1 MRTNELFL
9 ASLREMSAAVNAD
22 FRSKRPWHYTNTKKR
37 YKTFE
42 RARETNRLTNCVDAV
57 QMGLRKAGV
66 PASALD
72 WYGGNCR
79 IVWDNEKART
89 EALKYFEV
97 VPAYGQTVNQLHNGG
112 KLCDGDI
119 LLGYHGMSHTNCYIG
134 ANKSFDAGASEG
146 ATFKR
151 WIFKLK
157 WGTKRVNWIL
167 RLKDRAHYRVQAGA
181 YSNINKFQ
189 EQADMVRKAGF
200 PVTLV
205 HEDGMYKVQAGYFS
219 GKTNADKLVTQLA
232 KKGISAFAKEV

>member
-22 FRSKRPWHYTNTKKR
+22 YRAKRPWHYTNKKKR

-72 WYGGNCR
+72 WYGGNGK
-79 IVWDNEKART
+79 IVWCSANARA
-89 EALKYFEV
+89 EALKYFDI
-97 VPAYGQTVNQLHNGG
+97 VPTGGLTVNALKNSG

-119 LLGYHGMSHTNCYIG
+119 MLGYQGMSHTNCYIG
-134 ANKSFDAGASEG
+134 KNQSFDAGASEG
-146 ATFKR
+146 ATFRK
-151 WIFKLK
+151 WIFSLK
-157 WGTKRVNWIL
+157 WGSKKVNRIL

-181 YSNINKFQ
+181 YANINKFQ
-189 EQADMVRKAGF
+189 EQADRVRKAGF

-205 HEDGMYKVQAGYFS
+205 HEDNLYKIQTGYFS
-219 GKTNADKLVTQLA
+219 GKTNAEKKVTQLA